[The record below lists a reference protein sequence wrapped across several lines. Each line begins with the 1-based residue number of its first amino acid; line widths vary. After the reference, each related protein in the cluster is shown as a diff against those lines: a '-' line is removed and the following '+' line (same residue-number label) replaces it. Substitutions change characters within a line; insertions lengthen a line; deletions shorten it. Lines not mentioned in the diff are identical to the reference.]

1 MSTLPPSD
9 EAVSRRADVKVEFVL
24 VYTLVGY
31 AVSFASSLLSD
42 LITDH

>member
-9 EAVSRRADVKVEFVL
+9 EAANRRADVKVEFVL

-31 AVSFASSLLSD
+31 AVS
-42 LITDH
+42 